1 MVRNDFWRHSQ
12 LHASCC
18 DGSLDRTGLA
28 IICRRHVIDYAPVDP
43 HSAGEAGQS
52 TISSVI
58 RTAICHFATL
68 ENESKLSH
76 RKLQNQDFRRNSFS
90 PMLNYS
96 RTKPK
101 KKIGIAKNPRV
112 QKNSVKN
119 FGLLTKYNSENISD
133 EVYKNED
140 IY

>member
-1 MVRNDFWRHSQ
+1 MN
-12 LHASCC
+12 L
-18 DGSLDRTGLA
+18 SL
-28 IICRRHVIDYAPVDP
+28 VIEN
-43 HSAGEAGQS
+43 SKIRILGE
-52 TISSVI
+52 IP
-58 RTAICHFATL
+58 
-68 ENESKLSH
+68 
-76 RKLQNQDFRRNSFS
+76 FR

-119 FGLLTKYNSENISD
+119 FSLLTKYNSENISD